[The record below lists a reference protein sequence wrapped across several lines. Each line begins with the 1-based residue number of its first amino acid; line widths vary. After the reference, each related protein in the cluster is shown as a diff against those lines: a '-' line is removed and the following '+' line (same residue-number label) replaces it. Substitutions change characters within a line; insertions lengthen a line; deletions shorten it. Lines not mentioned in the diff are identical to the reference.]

1 MSRRLWMPVLAVVL
15 LVFLGVAAL
24 VLLRGIGYQDGK
36 TWVEPKVVDPGD
48 VGCPPSDAIVL
59 FDGTDLSE
67 WENGENWIVQDGV
80 AIVGAGRG
88 GITTRRAFGN
98 CQLHIEW
105 ATPSVVTGSGQERG
119 NSGIYLQERYEVQV
133 LDSYQNSTYA
143 DGQAGAIYGQWPPL
157 VNASRRPGEWQVFDI
172 VFEAPRFDGTGTL
185 IRPAYITL
193 LHNGLVVHNH
203 REILGPTSWSL
214 SPGYKPHPPRQ
225 RLHIQDHGNP
235 VQYRNIW
242 IRDL

>member
-1 MSRRLWMPVLAVVL
+1 MSRRLWMPILAVAILAFSGAAAFFL
-15 LVFLGVAAL
+15 LKGP
-24 VLLRGIGYQDGK
+24 GHQGGK
-36 TWVEPKVVDPGD
+36 TWAEPKVVDPGD
-48 VGCPPSDAIVL
+48 AGSPPSDAIVL
-59 FDGTDLSE
+59 FDGSDLSE
-67 WENGENWIVQDGV
+67 WENGENWVIRDGA

-88 GITTRRAFGN
+88 GITTRRAFGD

-133 LDSYQNSTYA
+133 LDSYRNSTYA
-143 DGQAGAIYGQWPPL
+143 DGQAGAIYSQWPPL
-157 VNASRRPGEWQVFDI
+157 VNASRRPGDWQVFDI
-172 VFEAPRFDGTGTL
+172 IFEAPRFDGTGTL
-185 IRPAYITL
+185 TRPGYITL
-193 LHNGLVVHNH
+193 LHNGVVVHNH

-214 SPGYKPHPPRQ
+214 SPGYKAHPPRQ
-225 RLHIQDHGNP
+225 KLHIQDHGCT